1 MERPRE
7 EIRRYLLAAAPGATV
22 VSLAGDASTRRFYRV
37 TLVDGSTRVLMD
49 YGAPFVEET
58 DDIRLNRV
66 FRDAG
71 LPVAEILD
79 ASPESGCLIL
89 EDLGDHTLEALLMDR
104 SGRSDHDPLSLL
116 EQAVRLAVRI
126 AEQGTPALERAERA
140 GGPALDAERFRFE
153 MDYFLDKFAGAMR
166 GCSPAPAGLREEL
179 HDLADR
185 AARSP
190 RRVFCHRDF
199 HSRNLMMP
207 ERGGLVL
214 VDIQDA
220 RWGPDAYDL
229 ASLLRDAYAEID
241 ENWIEPLIG
250 LYLSGL
256 SKPPDPESFRRRFH
270 AVAAQRMIKAL
281 GTFGHQVAVKGDNR
295 YLEAARRTVGRLRGS
310 LPASE
315 QTAPLAERMLAAGLL
330 DDL

>member
-1 MERPRE
+1 MEQPRE
-7 EIRRYLLAAAPGATV
+7 DIRRYLLEAAPGATA
-22 VSLAGDASTRRFYRV
+22 VSLAGDASTRRFYRL
-37 TLVDGSTRVLMD
+37 TLGDGSTRVLMD
-49 YGAPFVEET
+49 YGKPFADET
-58 DDIRLNRV
+58 DDMRLNRV

-71 LPVAEILD
+71 LPVPQILA

-89 EDLGDHTLEALLMDR
+89 EDLGDHTLEALLLDR
-104 SGRSDHDPLSLL
+104 SGRPDHGSFSLL

-126 AEQGTPALERAERA
+126 AEQGTAALERSERA
-140 GGPALDAERFRFE
+140 GGPALDAKRFRFE

-166 GCSPAPAGLREEL
+166 GCSRAPAGLREEL
-179 HDLADR
+179 HALADR
-185 AARSP
+185 TARSP

-199 HSRNLMMP
+199 HSRNLMMT

-220 RWGPDAYDL
+220 RWGPDSYDL

-241 ENWIEPLIG
+241 EGWIEPLIG

-256 SKPPDPESFRRRFH
+256 SNPPDPGPFRRRFH

-281 GTFGHQVAVKGDNR
+281 GTFGHQVAVKGDGR
-295 YLEAARRTVGRLRGS
+295 YLQAARRTVGRLRRI
-310 LPASE
+310 LPAAE
-315 QTAPLAERMLAAGLL
+315 ETGPLAERMLTAGLL